1 MSNWGCLHITD
12 YSINQ
17 VIHNLQETSKER
29 WIWGNLWTE
38 NNRIFQKTDLVNE
51 VESHCPLTNPH
62 LLGLP
67 ILTVLGPNLVH
78 TLVES
83 PGRLVLLPIFLS
95 LTTIHNNINHV
106 TSINKMLN
114 SMCWTQCAS
123 VRSLPSVGRQ
133 HSTWRIWCFPGCFH
147 SSKQAM
153 RPTTNSEDVTRGAHT
168 NHGTHSTQRKQPKPY
183 LVVMANFLP
192 LVSWWRAGYLSGP
205 KAKKIPSD

>member
-1 MSNWGCLHITD
+1 MSNWRCLHITD

-38 NNRIFQKTDLVNE
+38 NNRVSQKTDLVNE
-51 VESHCPLTNPH
+51 VESHCPLANPH

-67 ILTVLGPNLVH
+67 ILTVLGPNLVY

-114 SMCWTQCAS
+114 SMCL
-123 VRSLPSVGRQ
+123 RSILTFSREAAFNM
-133 HSTWRIWCFPGCFH
+133 T
-147 SSKQAM
+147 
-153 RPTTNSEDVTRGAHT
+153 
-168 NHGTHSTQRKQPKPY
+168 Y
-183 LVVMANFLP
+183 LVLP
-192 LVSWWRAGYLSGP
+192 WMFSFQQASHETYNKQWR
-205 KAKKIPSD
+205 SDKRSTH